1 LSDKAIKK
9 RRIERWKLTQL
20 EKEQEEKVR
29 KEREEADRKL
39 EEERYD
45 KKIMCFCR

>member
-1 LSDKAIKK
+1 MSDKAIKK

-20 EKEQEEKVR
+20 EKEREEKVR

-39 EEERYD
+39 EDERYD
-45 KKIMCFCR
+45 KKSMYLYC